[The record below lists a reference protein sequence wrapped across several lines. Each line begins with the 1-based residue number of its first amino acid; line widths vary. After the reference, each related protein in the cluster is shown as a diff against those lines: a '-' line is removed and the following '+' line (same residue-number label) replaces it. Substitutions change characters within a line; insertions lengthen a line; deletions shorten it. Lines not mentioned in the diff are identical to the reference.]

1 MIELL
6 QSLIIGHFSATLQL
20 GDIDQTRSLEFLLET
35 AASIF
40 SLVLFFVTLYA
51 WSRRGRQPTLLIVAL
66 AFLAYFSKLIIEILP
81 IGELH
86 DELISSV
93 MDFVTLG
100 LFFLALVI
108 KPQRGASAKDSEK
121 EVAEE
126 DV

>member
-1 MIELL
+1 MIESLQLL
-6 QSLIIGHFSATLQL
+6 VIAHFSVTLQL
-20 GDIDQTRSLEFLLET
+20 GDPTGSLEFLLET

-40 SLVLFFVTLYA
+40 SLVLFLVTLYA
-51 WSRRGRQPTLLIVAL
+51 WSRRERQPALLIVSF

-81 IGELH
+81 LGELH

-108 KPQRGASAKDSEK
+108 KPQRGNTKKAGK
-121 EVAEE
+121 EIS

>member
-1 MIELL
+1 MIESLQLL
-6 QSLIIGHFSATLQL
+6 VIAHFSVTLQL
-20 GDIDQTRSLEFLLET
+20 GDPVGSLEFLLET

-40 SLVLFFVTLYA
+40 SLVLFLVTLYA
-51 WSRRGRQPTLLIVAL
+51 WSRRERQPALLIVSL

-81 IGELH
+81 LGELH
-86 DELISSV
+86 DELFSSV

-108 KPQRGASAKDSEK
+108 KPQRGGSAKKVGK
-121 EVAEE
+121 EIA

>member
-1 MIELL
+1 MIESL
-6 QSLIIGHFSATLQL
+6 QILVTAHFSVTLQL
-20 GDIDQTRSLEFLLET
+20 GDPVGSLEFLLET

-40 SLVLFFVTLYA
+40 SLVLFLVTLYA
-51 WSRRGRQPTLLIVAL
+51 WSRRERQPALLIVSL

-81 IGELH
+81 LGELH
-86 DELISSV
+86 DELFSSV

-108 KPQRGASAKDSEK
+108 KPQRGGSAKKVGK
-121 EVAEE
+121 EIA

>member
-1 MIELL
+1 MIESL
-6 QSLIIGHFSATLQL
+6 QSLVIGHFSATLQL
-20 GDIDQTRSLEFLLET
+20 GDPVGSLEFLLET

-40 SLVLFFVTLYA
+40 SLVLFLVTLYA
-51 WSRRGRQPTLLIVAL
+51 WSRRERQPALLIVSL

-81 IGELH
+81 LGELH

-100 LFFLALVI
+100 LFFIALVI
-108 KPQRGASAKDSEK
+108 KPQRGGNTKKVGK
-121 EVAEE
+121 EIA

>member
-1 MIELL
+1 MIESLQLL
-6 QSLIIGHFSATLQL
+6 VIAHFSAALQL
-20 GDIDQTRSLEFLLET
+20 GDPVGSLEFLLET

-40 SLVLFFVTLYA
+40 SLVLFLVTLYA
-51 WSRRGRQPTLLIVAL
+51 WSRRERQPALLIVSL

-81 IGELH
+81 LGELH
-86 DELISSV
+86 DELFSSV

-108 KPQRGASAKDSEK
+108 KPQRGGSAKKVGK
-121 EVAEE
+121 EIA